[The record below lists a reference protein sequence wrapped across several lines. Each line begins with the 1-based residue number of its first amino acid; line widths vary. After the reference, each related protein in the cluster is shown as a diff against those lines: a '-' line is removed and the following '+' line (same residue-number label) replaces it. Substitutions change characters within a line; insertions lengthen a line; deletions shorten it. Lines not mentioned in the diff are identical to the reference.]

1 MVNLSLGEDYEVIL
15 GKLADKVRER
25 FDRADKS
32 QVESVIDFS
41 RYFYAA
47 APLDELATKRIEDL
61 YGATVALWDF
71 MQHRAPGKPKIR
83 VFNPKFED
91 HGWQGTH
98 TIVEILA
105 PDRAFVVESMM
116 MEFTHRDI
124 SIHSVTNAAFCVARD
139 EKGKLDGVT
148 FAESSG
154 ECVNECLMHIEIDRQ
169 SNEDTIHSIIDALY
183 AVLEELELAVCDFQ
197 SMLGRISEISMG
209 LNCPGSVEELTL
221 DEATAF
227 LTWLVDNHFTFLGLK
242 EYRVLDQGGV
252 KSLEAIEGSSKG
264 ICRSSPHIDLMEDKG
279 GPLLLGERLLVFAKS
294 GTKSRLHRPVYM
306 DFVSIRKFDKSGH
319 VIGEYRL
326 LGLYTS
332 RVFNNSPRD
341 FPIIGRKIEDVL
353 LGSGLTPNSHDGK
366 RLFQIL
372 ETFPREELFQTSTK
386 ELLTTAVGILQIQER
401 RRLRLFVR
409 KGQYGR
415 FISCLIY
422 TPREGFSTALRKKFQ
437 EVLCEYVDA
446 QDLEFNTYF
455 TESTLARLYIVIR
468 VNEGSVIDI
477 DAHEIET
484 RLVDLA
490 RSWADRLYET
500 LIESH
505 GEERASALHSK
516 YMDAFSI
523 AYRNDFS
530 TRTAVSD
537 IEHMETLG
545 ENREL
550 SVSFYR
556 ALEEDS
562 HALRFKIFRLGGDIP
577 LSDVLPMLENLGFR
591 VLGGRPYHIREKNG
605 DRVSVYDFSVR
616 YGEDNTV
623 IELDQ
628 VKKQFQEAF
637 YQIWHG
643 AAEND
648 SFNRLVLAVGLGWR
662 SVAMLRA
669 YARFFKQSGFSFSQ
683 RYIKD
688 ALVNQPNITRL
699 LVELFNAR
707 FKVNSD
713 GSDIYEANLTGDILD
728 ALENVES
735 LDEDR
740 ILRRYLD
747 MLAATLRTN
756 YFQLDEHGESKDYIS
771 LKFAPGMIPDLPK
784 PLPMFEIFVYSPRIE
799 GVHLRGGKVARGGL
813 RWSDR
818 MEDYRTEVLGL
829 VKAQQ
834 VKNAVIVPVGAKG
847 GFVAKKLPKGASR
860 EDTMAEVI
868 YCYRTFI
875 KGLLDITD
883 NLVDGVVV
891 PPQDVVRKDE
901 DDTYLVVAA
910 DKGTATFSDIANEIA
925 SDYGFWLGDAFA
937 SGGSVGYDHK
947 KMGITARGAWVSV
960 QRHFREMGRDIQT
973 EPFTVVG
980 IGDMSGDVFGN
991 GLLRSR
997 FTKLVAAFN
1006 HLHIFIDPNP
1016 DPEKSFIERER
1027 LFALPRSTWTDYSAE
1042 LISSGGSIIPRTAKS
1057 ITITQQMKDR
1067 FSIKEDTLTPADL
1080 ISALLKAPV
1089 DLIWNGG
1096 IGTYVKSSNEQ
1107 HADAGDKAN
1116 DSLRINGSEMRAKV
1130 VGEGGNLGWTQLGRI
1145 EYGLSGGLSNT
1156 DFIDNAGGVDC
1167 SDHEVNIKILLN
1179 DVVANGDMTIKQRN
1193 LLLIDMTDE
1202 VSNLVLQNN
1211 YRQVQSLSIAK
1222 TESVYRMGEYK
1233 RYIHSLVT
1241 KGRLDREIEFIPSDD
1256 ELHDRIVNG
1265 KGLVRPELSTLLSY
1279 TKAILKE
1286 VLADSDVPKDPYIS
1300 QEIETA
1306 FPKIL
1311 IQEYKTQ
1318 VYEHKL
1324 RDQIIATQVANSMVN
1339 YMGITFVHRMKDA
1352 AGSDIPDIA
1361 MAFIAARDVFGL
1373 ESWWQQ
1379 IEALDHKVSA
1389 EHQMEM
1395 MRMLI
1400 RLIRRATRWFLR
1412 NNRCGVN
1419 VTEVIKRFQPGVKM
1433 IAESLPSVLRGP
1445 RRETWEKRHNQFVEE
1460 GVPSALATFIAG
1472 ADSMLPVL
1480 GIIQAAEITNKPIPE
1495 VAATYFAIGTQL
1507 DLFWFTEEI
1516 NQLVIEN
1523 HWQALAREAYRDDL
1537 DWQQRTLTVGVL
1549 NLPVKAHS
1557 VEERIDKWLVQHE
1570 TLIARWKTMVAEF
1583 KATDVKEFSMYG
1595 VALRELMDIAQTTL
1609 HVEDSCGGGL

>member
-1 MVNLSLGEDYEVIL
+1 MVNLSFGEDYEVIL
-15 GKLADKVRER
+15 EKLAEKVRER
-25 FDRADKS
+25 FDRADVS
-32 QVESVIDFS
+32 QVDSVIAFS
-41 RYFYAA
+41 RYFYATC
-47 APLDELATKRIEDL
+47 PLEELRSRRIEDL

-71 MQHRAPGKPKIR
+71 MQQREIAAPKIR

-91 HGWQGTH
+91 HGWQGKH

-105 PDRAFVVESMM
+105 PERAFIVESMM
-116 MEFTHRDI
+116 MEFTRRDI
-124 SIHSVTNAAFCVARD
+124 SVHSVTNATFKVTRD
-139 EKGKLDGVT
+139 DKNKLMDVD
-148 FAESSG
+148 FAGTKDEGLS
-154 ECVNECLMHIEIDRQ
+154 EALMHIEVDRQ
-169 SNEDTIHSIIDALY
+169 SDETVMAGIVDALV
-183 AVLEELELAVCDFQ
+183 AVQGELELAVCDFRAMQ
-197 SMLGRISEISMG
+197 DQVLTIANSLSCPASEQE
-209 LNCPGSVEELTL
+209 VTV
-221 DEATAF
+221 DEAGAF
-227 LTWLVDNHFTFLGLK
+227 LNWLVDNHFTFLGMK
-242 EYRVLDQGGV
+242 EYRVVDHGGP
-252 KSLEAIEGSSKG
+252 KQLEALDSSALG
-264 ICRSSPHIDLMEDKG
+264 ICKARRDIDLMEDDG
-279 GPLLLGERLLVFAKS
+279 GPLLLNDRLLVFAKS

-306 DFVSIRKFDKSGH
+306 DFVSIRKFDKVGN
-319 VIGEYRL
+319 VVGEYRI

-332 RVFNNSPRD
+332 RVFNNSPRK

-353 LGSGLTPNSHDGK
+353 FGSGLAANSHDGK

-372 ETFPREELFQTSTK
+372 ETFPREELFQTSTND
-386 ELLTTAVGILQIQER
+386 LLTTAVGILQIQER
-401 RRLRLFVR
+401 RRLRLFIR

-422 TPREGFSTALRKKFQ
+422 TPRDGFSTVLRKKFQ
-437 EVLCEYVDA
+437 QVLCEYVEA

-468 VNEGSVIDI
+468 VSEGSTIKF
-477 DAHEIET
+477 DAHEIES

-490 RSWADRLYET
+490 RTWADRLQET
-500 LIESH
+500 LIESY
-505 GEERASALHSK
+505 GEEKASSLYST

-523 AYRNDFS
+523 AYRDDFS

-545 ENREL
+545 GEREL

-556 ALEEDS
+556 ALEEDP
-562 HALRFKIFRLGGDIP
+562 HALRFKIFRLNGDIP

-591 VLGGRPYHIREKNG
+591 VLDGRPYSVITK
-605 DRVSVYDFSVR
+605 DKTKIWVYDFSVR
-616 YGEDNTV
+616 YSGDKI

-637 YQIWHG
+637 YQIWNG

-669 YARFFKQSGFSFSQ
+669 YAKYFKQTGFAFSQ

-688 ALVNQPNITRL
+688 ALVNQPGITRL
-699 LVELFNAR
+699 LVDLFNVR
-707 FKVNSD
+707 FGINPEEN
-713 GSDIYEANLTGDILD
+713 DIHEASLTGDILD
-728 ALENVES
+728 SLDNVES

-747 MLAATLRTN
+747 MMGGTLRTN
-756 YFQLDEHGESKDYIS
+756 FFQADANGHAKEYIS
-771 LKFAPGMIPDLPK
+771 FKFSPAMIPELPK

-818 MEDYRTEVLGL
+818 MEDFRTEILGL

-847 GFVAKKLPKGASR
+847 GFVAKQLPKAGGR
-860 EDTMAEVI
+860 EEVMAEVI
-868 YCYRTFI
+868 YCYQTFI

-883 NLVDGVVV
+883 NLVDGDVV
-891 PPQDVVRKDE
+891 PPKNVIRKDE

-925 SDYGFWLGDAFA
+925 EEYGFWLGDAFA

-960 QRHFREMGRDIQT
+960 QRHFREMGHDVQSDT
-973 EPFTVVG
+973 FSVVG

-991 GLLRSR
+991 GLLRTR
-997 FTKLVAAFN
+997 YAKLVAGFN
-1006 HLHIFIDPNP
+1006 HLHIFVDPNP
-1016 DPEKSFIERER
+1016 DPEASFLERER
-1027 LFALPRSTWTDYSAE
+1027 LFALPRSTWADYNE
-1042 LISSGGSIIPRTAKS
+1042 DLISNGGAIYPRSAKS

-1067 FSIKEDTLTPADL
+1067 FAIKDDTLTPNEL
-1080 ISALLKAPV
+1080 ISALLRSPV

-1096 IGTYVKSSNEQ
+1096 IGTYIKSEKELHS
-1107 HADAGDKAN
+1107 DVGDKAN
-1116 DSLRINGSEMRAKV
+1116 DALRVNGSEVRAKV
-1130 VGEGGNLGWTQLGRI
+1130 VGEGGNLGLTQLGRI
-1145 EYGLSGGLSNT
+1145 EYGLTGGLSNT

-1179 DVVANGDMTIKQRN
+1179 DVVDNGDMTVKQRN
-1193 LLLIDMTDE
+1193 NLLMEMTEE
-1202 VSNLVLQNN
+1202 VSDLVLMNN
-1211 YRQVQSLSIAK
+1211 YRQVQSLSISK

-1233 RYIHSLVT
+1233 RYIHSLVSE
-1241 KGRLDREIEFIPSDD
+1241 GRLDRDIEFIPNDE
-1256 ELHDRIVNG
+1256 ELHDRTVSR

-1286 VLADSDVPKDPYIS
+1286 VLAESDVPKDPYICK
-1300 QEIETA
+1300 EIETA
-1306 FPKIL
+1306 FPEVL
-1311 IQEYKTQ
+1311 TQ
-1318 VYEHKL
+1318 KYHDQIYSHKL
-1324 RDQIIATQVANSMVN
+1324 RDQIIATQVANCMVN
-1339 YMGITFVHRMKDA
+1339 YMGITFIHRMKDA
-1352 AGSDIPDIA
+1352 AGSEIPDIA

-1373 ESWWQQ
+1373 EGWWQQ

-1389 EHQMEM
+1389 DDQMEM

-1412 NNRCGVN
+1412 NNRCGLN
-1419 VTEVIKRFQPGVKM
+1419 VEAVIKRFQPGVKM

-1445 RRETWEKRHNQFVEE
+1445 RRDMWEKRHNQFVEQ
-1460 GVPSALATFIAG
+1460 GVPSALATFISG

-1480 GIIQAAEITNKPIPE
+1480 GIIQAAEVTNKPISE
-1495 VAATYFAIGTQL
+1495 VASTYFAIGTQL
-1507 DLFWFTEEI
+1507 ELFWFSEEI
-1516 NQLVIEN
+1516 NQLTIEN

-1557 VEERIDKWLVQHE
+1557 VEERIDNWLERHE
-1570 TLIARWKTMVAEF
+1570 ALIQRWKTMVAEF
-1583 KATDVKEFSMYG
+1583 KATDAKEFSMYG

-1609 HVEDSCGGGL
+1609 HIEGES